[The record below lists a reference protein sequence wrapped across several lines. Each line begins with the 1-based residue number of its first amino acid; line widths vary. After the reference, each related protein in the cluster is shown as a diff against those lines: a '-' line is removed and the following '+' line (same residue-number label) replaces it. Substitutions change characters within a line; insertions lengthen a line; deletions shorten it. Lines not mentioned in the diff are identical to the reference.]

1 MSSATLPL
9 TASCSA
15 LSKKARS
22 LGRVAGGSREEATRD
37 RRGGAATAE
46 RVAGKLELDCV
57 VKRYAD
63 ATGTINAVDGVSLT
77 VEPGQFVALY
87 GPSGSGKSTLLM
99 LAAGLSRPDAGSI
112 RLAGREINS
121 LSAAESARFRREEVG
136 IVFQSFHLMPGAT
149 ALDNTIL
156 KLGSLGLTPGQARD
170 AARPWLERLGLG
182 KRMAHTPSEMSMGER
197 QRVVIARALT
207 TKPRLLLAD
216 EPTGHLDSR
225 RGREVLQILAEVG
238 SEENIPILLVTHD
251 PNARAF
257 VSDVYTL
264 RDGALTAGLAV
275 ELEPSLSEISGS
287 GLAASADVS
296 RGHPSPPRG
305 QGAG

>member
-1 MSSATLPL
+1 LRRQ
-9 TASCSA
+9 A
-15 LSKKARS
+15 LYN
-22 LGRVAGGSREEATRD
+22 GTE
-37 RRGGAATAE
+37 
-46 RVAGKLELDCV
+46 
-57 VKRYAD
+57 
-63 ATGTINAVDGVSLT
+63 TINAVDGISLT
-77 VEPGQFVALY
+77 VEAGQFAALY
-87 GPSGSGKSTLLM
+87 GPSGSGKTTLLM
-99 LAAGLSRPDAGSI
+99 MAAGLSRPDAGSI
-112 RLAGREINS
+112 SLAGREISS
-121 LSAAESARFRREEVG
+121 LSPSESARFRREEVG
-136 IVFQSFHLMPGAT
+136 IVFQSFHLMPGAS
-149 ALDNTIL
+149 ALDNAIL

-170 AARPWLERLGLG
+170 RARPWLERLGLA

-216 EPTGHLDSR
+216 EPTGHLDSK

-264 RDGALTAGLAV
+264 RDGALTV
-275 ELEPSLSEISGS
+275 
-287 GLAASADVS
+287 GLAAELGPTPSNRGGSA
-296 RGHPSPPRG
+296 PSVNMDADRRRPGPIG

>member
-9 TASCSA
+9 TASYFA

-22 LGRVAGGSREEATRD
+22 LGRAAGGSSEEVARD

-46 RVAGKLELDCV
+46 RVVGKLELDCV

-149 ALDNTIL
+149 ALDNAML

-225 RGREVLQILAEVG
+225 RGREVLQILAGVG

-275 ELEPSLSEISGS
+275 ELEPSLSEMRGS
-287 GLAASADVS
+287 GPAASVDVD
-296 RGHPSPPRG
+296 RRHPGPIG

>member
-1 MSSATLPL
+1 MRA
-9 TASCSA
+9 AS
-15 LSKKARS
+15 
-22 LGRVAGGSREEATRD
+22 GIQEEAE
-37 RRGGAATAE
+37 RGGRCGTALAD
-46 RVAGKLELDCV
+46 RGVGKLELDRV
-57 VKRYAD
+57 VKRYTDVAD
-63 ATGTINAVDGVSLT
+63 TINAVNGVSLT

-99 LAAGLSRPDAGSI
+99 MAAALSRPDSGSI
-112 RLAGREINS
+112 RLAGREISS
-121 LSAAESARFRREEVG
+121 LSPAESARFRREEVG
-136 IVFQSFHLMPGAT
+136 IVFQSFHLMPGAS
-149 ALDNTIL
+149 ALDNAML
-156 KLGSLGLTPGQARD
+156 KLGSLGLTPEQAREG
-170 AARPWLERLGLG
+170 ARPWLERLGLA

-216 EPTGHLDSR
+216 EPTGHLDSK

-264 RDGALTAGLAV
+264 RDGALTDGLAA
-275 ELEPSLSEISGS
+275 ELGPNPPSISGS
-287 GLAASADVS
+287 DPAAKVDVD
-296 RGHPSPPRG
+296 RRRPGPIG